1 MVQTCQVNELAHIIE
16 RGSLDLE
23 LSPIS
28 PSKFSLKVMYQN
40 LNKNCWKQKTSM
52 FYQQLPLQ
60 RQKRKP
66 RLHLVRRRGVKE
78 VRVTPVKVATG
89 ILPLT
94 FLEPVTTWQDM
105 CANSWKRC
113 WRWYTIHIGIH
124 MFNSSESTVHCLH
137 ICYKDVFEGRVRQV
151 DTLSWKFRDDSLRR
165 EDKTDVW
172 SESNTLSLPWS
183 YMCLV
188 AYSVLSYFETSDKQV
203 ISFQGVMRKP

>member
-1 MVQTCQVNELAHIIE
+1 MLIKCRQFWDALQ
-16 RGSLDLE
+16 S
-23 LSPIS
+23 
-28 PSKFSLKVMYQN
+28 
-40 LNKNCWKQKTSM
+40 WKG
-52 FYQQLPLQ
+52 
-60 RQKRKP
+60 KP
-66 RLHLVRRRGVKE
+66 RLHLKAWRRLVWPPWRSTVTWLLQPSSNQWRLGKICVQILGRDVGV
-78 VRVTPVKVATG
+78 G
-89 ILPLT
+89 IL
-94 FLEPVTTWQDM
+94 
-105 CANSWKRC
+105 
-113 WRWYTIHIGIH
+113 YTLD

>member
-1 MVQTCQVNELAHIIE
+1 
-16 RGSLDLE
+16 
-23 LSPIS
+23 
-28 PSKFSLKVMYQN
+28 
-40 LNKNCWKQKTSM
+40 M
-52 FYQQLPLQ
+52 FYQELPLQ

-94 FLEPVTTWQDM
+94 SQFLQPSSNQ
-105 CANSWKRC
+105 
-113 WRWYTIHIGIH
+113 WRLGKICVQILGRDVGVGILYTLD

-203 ISFQGVMRKP
+203 ISFRGVMRKP